1 MSATPYANLGKF
13 LASTLCSFRLS
24 KFMGPTKGIWNAAVQ
39 KRVGVTSSA
48 LGNMKGLKLMGMT
61 DIVSSDIQNL
71 RVKELDLSKKFRKLI
86 VWMNC
91 ICTFPISANSARTR
105 EYLLTCF

>member
-1 MSATPYANLGKF
+1 
-13 LASTLCSFRLS
+13 
-24 KFMGPTKGIWNAAVQ
+24 MGPSKGIWNAAVQ

-61 DIVSSDIQNL
+61 NIVSSDIQNL
-71 RVKELDLSKKFRKLI
+71 RVRELDLSKKFRRLI

-91 ICTFPISANSARTR
+91 ICNFSLSSFFSKKLYADVLSS
-105 EYLLTCF
+105 